1 MKLRFVLFSF
11 LLLSIS
17 VFSVNIYSQPKYA
30 LAVYYKHLTKKNEHY
45 RKYYPLGFGSTISR
59 NISDKLVL
67 TGGLEC
73 SHYQNDSNI
82 RFTPSVYR
90 TEQTY
95 IESHYSFIAGLAYS
109 LLEKK
114 LNIRGGG
121 DIVSTYF
128 RTSSELSRYFNS
140 TGDLDF
146 NTSYIGSERDLG
158 IKLKA
163 DLQYK
168 LSENLGILIQPGFM
182 HYFFSEARDSDFF
195 CASAGLVY
203 RF

>member
-1 MKLRFVLFSF
+1 MLKSNIIFSF
-11 LLLSIS
+11 LLLELFILTGD
-17 VFSVNIYSQPKYA
+17 IYSQSNYT

-45 RKYYPLGFGSTISR
+45 RTYYPLGFGSTISR
-59 NISDKLVL
+59 NISDKLVV
-67 TGGLEC
+67 TAGLEY
-73 SHYQNDSNI
+73 SRYQNDSNI

-109 LLEKK
+109 FLERKVS
-114 LNIRGGG
+114 IRGGG
-121 DIVSTYF
+121 DIVFSFF

-146 NTSYIGSERDLG
+146 HTSYIGSEWDQG

-163 DLQYK
+163 DVQYN

-182 HYFFSEARDSDFF
+182 HYFFSEAKESDFF
-195 CASAGLVY
+195 CTSAGLTY